1 VDNQNIKTHQLKT
14 FVSNIWKYLALIFAG
29 IIAGMVAAIKLIE
42 KPSILNVKTDNFIA
56 EQSQKIR
63 KLKQRGEGNL
73 QDTTQFTV
81 LPSRKEKR
89 LFRRAA
95 KRELRL
101 KRETE
106 KEEQD
111 QKDY

>member
-1 VDNQNIKTHQLKT
+1 
-14 FVSNIWKYLALIFAG
+14 
-29 IIAGMVAAIKLIE
+29 MVAAIKLIE

-56 EQSQKIR
+56 EQSQKIG

-73 QDTTQFTV
+73 EDVSLPTEV
-81 LPSRKEKR
+81 PSRKEKR

-111 QKDY
+111 QKNY